1 MLPNGGAFC
10 APVKTQL
17 GIDVK
22 QQYHILVTWSILRS
36 PYKVFRVQFSI
47 PYFIIAEF
55 ASTLPCLSRDR
66 KPVNYRRARAAF
78 WDGSVAVQNRIHSSK
93 TYSKNNRGETS
104 LCILFP
110 PPRPPSLAAQH
121 ELWWDSRWIKE
132 TFPRLSHLIR
142 RGQKR
147 IHTTFL
153 KLGEVFQVVCFSFAS
168 LINSHVL

>member
-104 LCILFP
+104 LCILYPEPQPFHQLLVYYIYHAG
-110 PPRPPSLAAQH
+110 SVQDLV
-121 ELWWDSRWIKE
+121 SV
-132 TFPRLSHLIR
+132 
-142 RGQKR
+142 
-147 IHTTFL
+147 
-153 KLGEVFQVVCFSFAS
+153 KLFAM
-168 LINSHVL
+168 IVMR

>member
-110 PPRPPSLAAQH
+110 PPPPSLAAQH
-121 ELWWDSRWIKE
+121 ELWWDSRWIKA
-132 TFPRLSHLIR
+132 TFPRLSHLANR
-142 RGQKR
+142 
-147 IHTTFL
+147 
-153 KLGEVFQVVCFSFAS
+153 SFANLRRPGLNPS
-168 LINSHVL
+168 RFTNF